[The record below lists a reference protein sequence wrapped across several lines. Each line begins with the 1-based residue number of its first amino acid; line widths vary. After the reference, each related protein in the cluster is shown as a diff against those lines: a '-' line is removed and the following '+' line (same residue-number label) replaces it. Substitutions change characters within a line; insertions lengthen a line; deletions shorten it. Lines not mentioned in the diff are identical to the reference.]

1 MNERQKI
8 LEEAI
13 QCVCSDRNEQYGSPE
28 DNFAVIAEFWDSYL
42 LYKKRE
48 EIAMGEFNITP
59 KDVAEMMVLFK
70 IGRACTASVSKKDTY
85 VDIAGYAAC
94 AGGLCNED

>member
-13 QCVCSDRNEQYGSPE
+13 QCVCMDRNEQYGSPE

-42 LYKKRE
+42 LHKKCK
-48 EIAMGEFNITP
+48 EIAAGEFSITP

-70 IGRACTASVSKKDTY
+70 IGRACTASVLKMDTY

-94 AGGLCNED
+94 AGGLRDEN